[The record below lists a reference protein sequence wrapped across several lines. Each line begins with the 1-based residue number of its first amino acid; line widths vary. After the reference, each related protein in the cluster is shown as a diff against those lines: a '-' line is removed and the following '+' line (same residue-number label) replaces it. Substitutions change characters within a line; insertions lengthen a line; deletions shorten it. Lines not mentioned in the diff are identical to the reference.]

1 MVINYRTSLAFTRLK
16 DADLLT
22 FSDSVVAGLTGNAS
36 FATPI
41 VALPDLTAAVTDFR
55 NAMAAAEDGG
65 KRAIA
70 ARDAARAVLVGLLRQ
85 LAAYVES
92 LAGEDLPMLLSSG
105 FQAVNTN
112 RTRIVLPKPV
122 ILDLANE
129 QSTML
134 AMRLQAVPT
143 ARSYEV
149 RISDGANGWR
159 TVGIFTQAR
168 RILLENLTPGTV
180 YTVQVR
186 AIGGI
191 TGSSDWSDPVSHMAL

>member
-1 MVINYRTSLAFTRLK
+1 
-16 DADLLT
+16 
-22 FSDSVVAGLTGNAS
+22 
-36 FATPI
+36 
-41 VALPDLTAAVTDFR
+41 
-55 NAMAAAEDGG
+55 
-65 KRAIA
+65 
-70 ARDAARAVLVGLLRQ
+70 
-85 LAAYVES
+85 
-92 LAGEDLPMLLSSG
+92 MLLSSG

>member
-22 FSDSVVAGLTGNAS
+22 FADSVVAGLTGNAS
-36 FATPI
+36 FPTPI